1 MACESLLQ
9 SIDTSPHFLSSDSS
23 QMEWLSPRVSFS
35 DSFPQLDEA
44 PVGKQ
49 DRSCFSTD
57 FEFSMFNFSVYDSLS
72 GGSAM
77 LPADELFYNGKLLPL
92 QPCLQP
98 KKGDAQTRAAT
109 VDQEATPLFMPHS
122 LAGQEAISVLD
133 LGHPCLAFCSS
144 PQRGT
149 IAPPSPE
156 TPRCSILLRDF
167 FGAKKAQGNGS
178 NRFVA
183 TSKLWKL
190 LVGSNTGAEK
200 KAAKL
205 PTFSKSFPT
214 SPISQP
220 ISCHIPSSTVL
231 HQKQHHRTR
240 SNRQEHQ
247 FLPDVNSMES
257 LLSRGMNRGRICRH
271 SEVEVES
278 NRRCSSGRSISM
290 PSSRWSSPER
300 AQVQT
305 VSEKSA
311 SRENE
316 SASIVNSRRVQ
327 SSRIILKNPERCRGH
342 QKGCSKLQE
351 EGDVLKLLAY
361 RRAPEKVSSYGS
373 SVRVT
378 PVLNVPTCLSPS
390 IKNGKSSKSKL
401 EKFRELFLLKKEN
414 PPKVSLGS
422 DVMGD

>member
-1 MACESLLQ
+1 
-9 SIDTSPHFLSSDSS
+9 
-23 QMEWLSPRVSFS
+23 
-35 DSFPQLDEA
+35 
-44 PVGKQ
+44 
-49 DRSCFSTD
+49 
-57 FEFSMFNFSVYDSLS
+57 
-72 GGSAM
+72 
-77 LPADELFYNGKLLPL
+77 
-92 QPCLQP
+92 
-98 KKGDAQTRAAT
+98 
-109 VDQEATPLFMPHS
+109 
-122 LAGQEAISVLD
+122 
-133 LGHPCLAFCSS
+133 
-144 PQRGT
+144 
-149 IAPPSPE
+149 
-156 TPRCSILLRDF
+156 
-167 FGAKKAQGNGS
+167 
-178 NRFVA
+178 
-183 TSKLWKL
+183 
-190 LVGSNTGAEK
+190 
-200 KAAKL
+200 
-205 PTFSKSFPT
+205 
-214 SPISQP
+214 
-220 ISCHIPSSTVL
+220 
-231 HQKQHHRTR
+231 
-240 SNRQEHQ
+240 
-247 FLPDVNSMES
+247 MES